1 MTAAL
6 RKFDSPQPRRSRQ
19 RVTAKNSHNKV
30 TYLPSVSPAG
40 LSSRLD
46 RANGST
52 LLATASPIN
61 TTSQRSRKA
70 EKNQVKVAN
79 LTNAWATPMW
89 LRSLLGMNRA
99 IAIVTLILVSGVLGV
114 YSQVVYTKQN
124 WGQEYRTLERLQ
136 KEERQIAAFNEAL
149 KHNIAQTA
157 KQEGTGLVTPD
168 SNYMI
173 VLEPA
178 PVSPSPEKSSAA
190 PEKFQ
195 TQQPLGY

>member
-19 RVTAKNSHNKV
+19 RVAAKNSHNQV

-40 LSSRLD
+40 LSGRLD
-46 RANGST
+46 RAQGST
-52 LLATASPIN
+52 LSATASPIN
-61 TTSQRSRKA
+61 TSQRSR
-70 EKNQVKVAN
+70 KVAN
-79 LTNAWATPMW
+79 LTNAWAKPMW

-124 WGQEYRTLERLQ
+124 WGQEYRQLERLQ

-178 PVSPSPEKSSAA
+178 PVNPSPENSSLS